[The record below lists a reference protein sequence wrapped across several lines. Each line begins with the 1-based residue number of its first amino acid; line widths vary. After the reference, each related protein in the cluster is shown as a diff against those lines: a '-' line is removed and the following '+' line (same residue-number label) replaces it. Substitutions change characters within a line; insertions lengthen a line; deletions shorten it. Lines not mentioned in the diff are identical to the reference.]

1 MFMFCVKMGNF
12 RVGDVADLVQKYYN
26 AWGLLTFVAPLPRE
40 YMGRYR
46 RYLAGELSVSHH
58 PSLSQSRSVNPS
70 QSVHGGGER
79 SSRRPPITPRS
90 RSRVPSETVPE
101 GVGETEAKRPRT
113 TDQPPPSA

>member
-1 MFMFCVKMGNF
+1 MFCVQVGNF

-26 AWGLLTFVAPLPRE
+26 AWGLLIFVAPLRRE

-46 RYLAGELSVSHH
+46 RFLAGESSVSHH
-58 PSLSQSRSVNPS
+58 PPLSQSRSVDPS

-90 RSRVPSETVPE
+90 RSRAASETAPE
-101 GVGETEAKRPRT
+101 GVGESKAKRLRT
-113 TDQPPPSA
+113 TDQPPPSS